1 MDQKLAETICMII
14 YISPTSA
21 FSLPSRS
28 PENTIAIVGMSIKTA
43 GADDVD
49 EFSRSQLGGLVGRL
63 YTVRSAM
70 AAMATMSAIMEIK
83 RCRVESHAT
92 AKDGEDRG
100 GRGED
105 IYSQRRNRFRQYI
118 IANSRSRLP
127 RRDGG
132 SMSPGYQ

>member
-14 YISPTSA
+14 HISPTSA

-70 AAMATMSAIMEIK
+70 AAMSAIMEIK
-83 RCRVESHAT
+83 RCRVKSHAT

-100 GRGED
+100 VEGKIFTVRGETD
-105 IYSQRRNRFRQYI
+105 LGNTS
-118 IANSRSRLP
+118 
-127 RRDGG
+127 
-132 SMSPGYQ
+132 

>member
-1 MDQKLAETICMII
+1 
-14 YISPTSA
+14 
-21 FSLPSRS
+21 
-28 PENTIAIVGMSIKTA
+28 MSIKTA

-70 AAMATMSAIMEIK
+70 AAMSAIMEIK

>member
-1 MDQKLAETICMII
+1 MII

-63 YTVRSAM
+63 YTVRSA
-70 AAMATMSAIMEIK
+70 IMEVK

-132 SMSPGYQ
+132 GSMSPGYQ